1 MSRATLAFDRV
12 IAAVLGLVLIAAG
25 ALGVLWWAGRL
36 PGLPSKVQ
44 LSSVGWLP
52 TLTEQLWW
60 PWALGAFGVLLV
72 LIGLRWMGGHVPNRG
87 VSHLTLP
94 GSDSDGK
101 LLVEAK
107 PVASA
112 AADAFAQTPGVR
124 SAKGS
129 IQRDRGQLMARI
141 NATIEREA
149 DLGMIAAASDTVSA
163 DLRRALERDDLACQ
177 VQLRTARGNRKL
189 ARVH

>member
-1 MSRATLAFDRV
+1 MSRATLAFDRI

-25 ALGVLWWAGRL
+25 VIGVLWWARRL
-36 PGLPSKVQ
+36 PGLPDKVT
-44 LSSVGWLP
+44 LSSVSWLP
-52 TLTEQLWW
+52 TLTEQSWW

-72 LIGLRWMGGHVPNRG
+72 LLGLRWIGGHIPSRG
-87 VSHLTLP
+87 VSHLSLP
-94 GSDSDGK
+94 GSGSDGQ
-101 LLVEAK
+101 LLAEAK

-141 NATIEREA
+141 DATIEREA

-163 DLRRALERDDLACQ
+163 DLRQALERDDLSCQ
-177 VQLRTARGNRKL
+177 VQLRTARANRKL
-189 ARVH
+189 TRVR